1 MNPQVVVK
9 TEEDNSLKFTLS
21 EANVSIANA
30 LRRTILSNIPTIGF
44 KTFPEEENDC
54 EILVNSTRF
63 TNEIIK
69 HRLSQIPV
77 HITDT
82 SIPLEQYL
90 VIVKKKND
98 SDSIQYVTTE
108 DFKIINTQNKQ
119 ELSQGDRNKI
129 FPSNTIT
136 GDYIDFVRLRPKL
149 SAELEG
155 EELSLTC
162 KLKLVT
168 AKEDAVYNV
177 VSTCSYGNTQDPI
190 KANDVWVEKAKEL
203 VKSGMSK
210 EAIEYEKKNFG
221 LLEALRYYKPD
232 SFDFIVETLGIYTN
246 DQIIK
251 KACDVLVG
259 NFKIIREKLDT
270 DTITIKPS
278 ITTIEFSHDIVLE
291 GYDYTEGK
299 VIEYLLYTLHYLGD
313 KTLSYCG
320 FRKDHPHNNESY
332 IRIAFKAETEKT
344 IIKEYLRNVLD
355 EAVRIFTAL
364 SEQF

>member
-1 MNPQVVVK
+1 MNPQVAVK
-9 TEEDNSLKFTLS
+9 TEEDNSLKFTLTG
-21 EANVSIANA
+21 ANVSIANA

-54 EILVNSTRF
+54 EIKVNTTRF

-69 HRLSQIPV
+69 HRLSQIPI

-82 SIPLEQYL
+82 TIPLDQYL
-90 VIVKKKND
+90 VIVNKKNE
-98 SDSIQYVTTE
+98 SDTIEYITTQ
-108 DFKIINTQNKQ
+108 DFKIISTQNKQ

-129 FPSNTIT
+129 FPPNKIT
-136 GDYIDFVRLRPKL
+136 GDFIDFVRLRPKL

-190 KANDVWVEKAKEL
+190 KANDVWVGKAKEL
-203 VKSGMSK
+203 VSSGMSK
-210 EAIEYEKKNFG
+210 QAIEFEKKNFN

-232 SFDFIVETLGIYTN
+232 SFDFVVETLGIYSN
-246 DQIIK
+246 DEIIK
-251 KACDVLVG
+251 SACKVLIS
-259 NFKIIREKLDT
+259 NFTDIREKLDT
-270 DTITIKPS
+270 DILQIKPS
-278 ITTIEFSHDIVLE
+278 ITTIEFSHDVVLE

-299 VIEYLLYTLHYLGD
+299 VMEYLLYTLHYQGD

-320 FRKDHPHNNESY
+320 FRKDHPHNSESY
-332 IRIAFKAETEKT
+332 IRIAFKSETEKT
-344 IIKEYLRNVLD
+344 IIKEYLRNILD